1 MMRKNGI
8 DLETQLIFLAMFW
21 GGGGPYEISQII
33 HVYDWINRGIPTR
46 EELEIALNTLLSLEL
61 ITMNEDKFQIPID
74 IGMDFDA
81 FRKRKRK
88 GKFKIVKMYFDQF
101 NQPTELSN
109 TIQISNKQYSSELK
123 KYKKFM
129 AS

>member
-8 DLETQLIFLAMFW
+8 DIETQIIFLAMFW

-33 HVYDWINRGIPTR
+33 HAYDWINRGIPTR

-61 ITMNEDKFQIPID
+61 ITMNEDKFLIPTD

-101 NQPTELSN
+101 NQPTELPN

>member
-61 ITMNEDKFQIPID
+61 ITMNEDKFLIPID

-101 NQPTELSN
+101 NQPTELPN

-123 KYKKFM
+123 KYRKFM

>member
-74 IGMDFDA
+74 IGMDFDD

-88 GKFKIVKMYFDQF
+88 GKFKLVKMYFDQF
-101 NQPTELSN
+101 NQPTELPN

-123 KYKKFM
+123 KYRKFM